1 MKSVMTNPF
10 TTLAGLA
17 EATPRRAL
25 VLLAAFLAVL
35 VAAPAILDRYLLSV
49 FFLIFWFATVGQAW
63 NVMMG
68 FCGQLS
74 LGHAL
79 YAGLSGYVGAILWV
93 KFGVSPA
100 LAVVPAM
107 LVAMVFGAAIGWLG
121 FRFGIEGVYFAL
133 LTIAFAEVARIGFD
147 NWSFVGGAAGF
158 FIPVSA
164 GGGSPVNLRGG
175 PLLFY
180 YVALAMMVA
189 AFIACAMLRRSRL
202 GHAWLAVREDPEA
215 ARALGVD
222 VFRAKM
228 AAVVVSAAMTAVAGV
243 VYAFYQNNLF
253 PSQAFD
259 IARSIEMI
267 LAPIVGG
274 LGTLFGPIVGA
285 FILTPLGQTL
295 IALVEKI
302 AGRSVP
308 GVNLVF
314 YGAALMAMIWF
325 APNGV
330 WPWLKK
336 KLGIP
341 EERS

>member
-1 MKSVMTNPF
+1 MLARMTD
-10 TTLAGLA
+10 
-17 EATPRRAL
+17 ETPRRAL
-25 VLLAAFLAVL
+25 ALLAGFALVL
-35 VAAPAILDRYLLSV
+35 TVAPLVLDRYLLSV

-63 NVMMG
+63 NIMMG

-79 YAGLSGYVGAILWV
+79 YVGLGGYVGAILWV
-93 KFGVSPA
+93 KFGISPA
-100 LAVVPAM
+100 IAVVPAIA
-107 LVAMVFGAAIGWLG
+107 VAVVFGMAIGWLG

-147 NWSFVGGAAGF
+147 NWSFVGAAAGF

-164 GGGSPVNLRGG
+164 GGGSAINLRGG

-180 YVALAMMVA
+180 YVGLGMMVL
-189 AFIACAMLRRSRL
+189 AFVICALLRRSKL
-202 GHAWLAVREDPEA
+202 GLSWLAVREDTEA
-215 ARALGVD
+215 ARALGIN

-228 AAVVVSAAMTAVAGV
+228 AAVVISAAMTAVAGV

-253 PSQAFD
+253 PSQSFD

-267 LAPIVGG
+267 LAPIIGG
-274 LGTLFGPIVGA
+274 LGTLFGPILGA

-302 AGRSVP
+302 AGRAVP

-314 YGAALMAMIWF
+314 YGAALMVIMWF

-330 WPWLKK
+330 WPWAKK
-336 KLGIP
+336 VLRIP
-341 EERS
+341 EER

>member
-1 MKSVMTNPF
+1 MNPF
-10 TTLAGLA
+10 AVLARLA
-17 EATPRRAL
+17 DEAPRRAL
-25 VLLAAFLAVL
+25 VLLALFAGLLAV
-35 VAAPAILDRYLLSV
+35 APVVLDRYLLSV

-79 YAGLSGYVGAILWV
+79 YVGLGGYIAAILWV

-100 LAVVPAM
+100 IALVPAM
-107 LVAMVFGAAIGWLG
+107 AAAMLFGAAIGWLG

-147 NWSFVGGAAGF
+147 NWSVVGGAAGF
-158 FIPVSA
+158 FIPVSSD
-164 GGGSPVNLRGG
+164 GGAPWNLRGG
-175 PLLFY
+175 PVLFY
-180 YVALAMMVA
+180 YIGLALMILAFLICA
-189 AFIACAMLRRSRL
+189 ALRRSRL

-215 ARALGVD
+215 ARALGID

-228 AAVVVSAAMTAVAGV
+228 AAVLISAAMTSVAGV

-253 PSQAFD
+253 PSQTFD

-267 LAPIVGG
+267 LAPIIGG
-274 LGTLFGPIVGA
+274 LGTLFGPILGA
-285 FILTPLGQTL
+285 FILTPLGQSL

-302 AGRSVP
+302 AGHAVP

-314 YGAALMAMIWF
+314 YGLALMVMITL

-336 KLGIP
+336 KIGIP
-341 EERS
+341 EERA

>member
-1 MKSVMTNPF
+1 MNPF
-10 TTLAGLA
+10 VTFAKLAA
-17 EATPRRAL
+17 ETPRRAL
-25 VLLAAFLAVL
+25 ALLALFFAVL
-35 VAAPAILDRYLLSV
+35 AIGPAFMDRYLLSV

-63 NVMMG
+63 NIMMG
-68 FCGQLS
+68 LCGQLS

-79 YAGLSGYVGAILWV
+79 YVGLGGYIAAVLWV
-93 KFGVSPA
+93 KFGISPA
-100 LAVVPAM
+100 ISVVPAM
-107 LVAMVFGAAIGWLG
+107 AAAMVFGMAIGWLG
-121 FRFGIEGVYFAL
+121 FRFGIEGVYFSL

-164 GGGSPVNLRGG
+164 TGGSPINLRGG
-175 PLLFY
+175 PVLFY
-180 YVALAMMVA
+180 YVALAMMA
-189 AFIACAMLRRSRL
+189 LAFLICTLLRRSKL
-202 GHAWLAVREDPEA
+202 GLAWLAVREDAEA
-215 ARALGVD
+215 ARALGID

-228 AAVVVSAAMTAVAGV
+228 AAVLVSSAMTAAAGV

-253 PSQAFD
+253 PSQTFD
-259 IARSIEMI
+259 MARSIEMI
-267 LAPIVGG
+267 LAPIIGG
-274 LGTLFGPIVGA
+274 LGTLFGPILGA

-302 AGRSVP
+302 AGHAVP

-314 YGAALMAMIWF
+314 YGLALMVIIWG

-336 KLGIP
+336 VLGIP

>member
-1 MKSVMTNPF
+1 MNPF
-10 TTLAGLA
+10 AVLARLA
-17 EATPRRAL
+17 DEAPRRAL

-35 VAAPAILDRYLLSV
+35 LVAPVMLDRYLLSV

-63 NVMMG
+63 NIMMG

-79 YAGLSGYVGAILWV
+79 YVGLGGYVGALLWV

-100 LAVVPAM
+100 IAIVPAM
-107 LVAMVFGAAIGWLG
+107 LVAMAFGAVIGWLG

-158 FIPVSA
+158 FIPVSSTA
-164 GGGSPVNLRGG
+164 SPVNLRGG
-175 PLLFY
+175 PMLFY
-180 YVALAMMVA
+180 YVALAMMVV
-189 AFIACAMLRRSRL
+189 AFLACAALRRSRL
-202 GHAWLAVREDPEA
+202 GHAWLAVREDAEA
-215 ARALGVD
+215 ARALGID

-228 AAVVVSAAMTAVAGV
+228 AAVLVSSAMTAVAGV

-253 PSQAFD
+253 PSQTFD

-267 LAPIVGG
+267 LAPIIGG
-274 LGTLFGPIVGA
+274 LGTLFGPILGA

-295 IALVEKI
+295 IALVEKV
-302 AGRSVP
+302 AGRAIP

-314 YGAALMAMIWF
+314 YGAALMVIIWY

-341 EERS
+341 EGRE

>member
-1 MKSVMTNPF
+1 MNPF
-10 TTLAGLA
+10 ATLARLVD
-17 EATPRRAL
+17 EAPRRAL
-25 VLLAAFLAVL
+25 LLLAAFLVVLL
-35 VAAPAILDRYLLSV
+35 VAPVVLDRYLLSV

-63 NVMMG
+63 NIMMG

-79 YAGLSGYVGAILWV
+79 YVGLGGYIGALLWV
-93 KFGVSPA
+93 KFGISPA
-100 LAVVPAM
+100 IAIVPAM
-107 LVAMVFGAAIGWLG
+107 LVAMAFGAVIGWLG

-164 GGGSPVNLRGG
+164 AASPVNLRGG
-175 PLLFY
+175 PMLFY
-180 YVALAMMVA
+180 YVALAMMIV
-189 AFIACAMLRRSRL
+189 AFILCAALRRSRL
-202 GHAWLAVREDPEA
+202 GHAWLAVREDAGA
-215 ARALGVD
+215 ARALGID

-228 AAVVVSAAMTAVAGV
+228 AAGVISAAMTAVAGV

-253 PSQAFD
+253 PSQTFD

-267 LAPIVGG
+267 LAPIIGG
-274 LGTLFGPIVGA
+274 LGTLFGPILGA
-285 FILTPLGQTL
+285 FILTPLGQIL

-302 AGRSVP
+302 AGRAIP

-314 YGAALMAMIWF
+314 YGAALMVIIWF
-325 APNGV
+325 TPNGV

-341 EERS
+341 EGRE

>member
-1 MKSVMTNPF
+1 MNPF
-10 TTLAGLA
+10 APLARLA
-17 EATPRRAL
+17 EEAPRRAL
-25 VLLAAFLAVL
+25 LLLAALVAVL
-35 VAAPAILDRYLLSV
+35 LVAPVMLDRYLLSV

-63 NVMMG
+63 NIMMG

-79 YAGLSGYVGAILWV
+79 YVGLGGYIGALLWV
-93 KFGVSPA
+93 KFGISPA
-100 LAVVPAM
+100 IAIVPAM
-107 LVAMVFGAAIGWLG
+107 VVAMAFGAVIGWLG

-164 GGGSPVNLRGG
+164 TASPVNLRGG
-175 PLLFY
+175 PMLFY
-180 YVALAMMVA
+180 YVGLAMMIVA
-189 AFIACAMLRRSRL
+189 FLVCAALRRSKL
-202 GHAWLAVREDPEA
+202 GHAWLAVREDAEA
-215 ARALGVD
+215 ARALGID

-228 AAVVVSAAMTAVAGV
+228 AAVVLSAAMTAVAGV

-253 PSQAFD
+253 PSQTFD

-267 LAPIVGG
+267 LAPIIGG
-274 LGTLFGPIVGA
+274 LGTLFGPILGA

-302 AGRSVP
+302 AGRAIP

-314 YGAALMAMIWF
+314 YGAALMVIIWY

-341 EERS
+341 EGRE